1 MTTGMACLLL
11 VKQRPLGYSTPVA
24 PPMRL
29 WSLAWALVAKLTGL
43 RGGGKPCRVDVCFLR
58 ILAGVRACQQQGP
71 FCPGNH
77 TLLANCVQVSKAD
90 SALSCR
96 VPQSPEKT
104 LPPRRMTGSGRTKC
118 TITCRSPSSR
128 PPPISSHW
136 KPFTQ
141 YV

>member
-1 MTTGMACLLL
+1 MTTGMARLLL

-96 VPQSPEKT
+96 VPQWSVATE
-104 LPPRRMTGSGRTKC
+104 LGGRRQTFLKVHVRAGAR
-118 TITCRSPSSR
+118 R
-128 PPPISSHW
+128 
-136 KPFTQ
+136 
-141 YV
+141 